1 MTEPLLQF
9 CKVETEVVDPSFS
22 DDVHR
27 SSIVGESI
35 VK

>member
-1 MTEPLLQF
+1 
-9 CKVETEVVDPSFS
+9 VETEVVDPSFS